1 VTDSESLFLQLV
13 HEYDARLRR
22 ICRVYAADEDARGDL
37 YQDILVQLWRSLPSY
52 AGAASAGTWLYRIAL
67 NTAIDGVRQRSVRR
81 RGEPFVREALHPQ
94 RVARPDEHVERA
106 QATARLYKAIERL
119 DPIDRALVLLL
130 LEERSYQEVSEIL
143 GIGVSA
149 VGVRL
154 HRAKKKLGRWLEE
167 AA

>member
-1 VTDSESLFLQLV
+1 MTDSESLFLQLV

-154 HRAKKKLGRWLEE
+154 HRAKKKLGQWLEE

>member
-1 VTDSESLFLQLV
+1 MTDSESLFLQLV

>member
-1 VTDSESLFLQLV
+1 MTDSESLFLQLV
-13 HEYDARLRR
+13 REYDARLRR

-154 HRAKKKLGRWLEE
+154 HRAKKKLGQWLEE